1 MSWQKNE
8 IHTIVV
14 EKCEI
19 LTKMYFTK
27 RKGSREFALLNVFF
41 FFLEEQ

>member
-19 LTKMYFTK
+19 LTKMYSTK
-27 RKGSREFALLNVFF
+27 RNGSREYALLDGFF
-41 FFLEEQ
+41 FFWEEQ